1 MLALKRLWLII
12 FVLVAPVFMT
22 VLLNW
27 ATRALL
33 AATNRVIDPQILQYA
48 AITEFAIFFFV
59 AFLEAKNRWSA

>member
-12 FVLVAPVFMT
+12 FVLIAPVVMT

-27 ATRALL
+27 TARALL

-48 AITEFAIFFFV
+48 AIAEFAVFLFIAV
-59 AFLEAKNRWSA
+59 LEAKNRWSA